1 MKTHLVIMTLSL
13 EVFSST
19 FFIMGRD
26 KLGITD
32 SATLSYLISFGVSS
46 SSYFC
51 ISFLR
56 NTNQMMRMMR
66 RTPKETPTTAP
77 AITPIPLTSARQTTD
92 VETRLWA
99 SLLLSLLDSSMFRV
113 RGIASTHSASWP
125 LLCSFLPPHH
135 CWLCICRLR
144 HCPWSDSSASQS
156 LGFSDLTTA
165 ADKKKSRCTTRGF
178 SYYICYTLCSSL
190 N

>member
-1 MKTHLVIMTLSL
+1 MSLTL
-13 EVFSST
+13 EVFSLT
-19 FFIMGRD
+19 LFIMGRD

-32 SATLSYLISFGVSS
+32 LATLSYLISFGVSS

-56 NTNQMMRMMR
+56 NTSQMMRMRR
-66 RTPKETPTTAP
+66 RTPKETPTIAP
-77 AITPIPLTSARQTTD
+77 AITPIPLTSATQTTD
-92 VETRLWA
+92 VEPQLWA
-99 SLLLSLLDSSMFRV
+99 RLLLSLLDRA
-113 RGIASTHSASWP
+113 RGISSTHSASWP

-144 HCPWSDSSASQS
+144 RCPWSNSSASQP
-156 LGFSDLTTA
+156 LGFSDLTTP
-165 ADKKKSRCTTRGF
+165 ADKKQPLYHSWFF
-178 SYYICYTLCSSL
+178 SLQLLCSHL